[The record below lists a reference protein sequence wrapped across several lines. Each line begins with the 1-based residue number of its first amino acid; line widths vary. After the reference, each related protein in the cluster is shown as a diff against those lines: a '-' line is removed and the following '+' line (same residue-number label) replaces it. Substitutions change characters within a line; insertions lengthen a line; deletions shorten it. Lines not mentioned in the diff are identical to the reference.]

1 MGDEEY
7 RWCIRPVGAEL
18 LMQAARTASCLEA
31 AGRSR
36 SSPLVSAKRALSACE
51 SRTLVRLMG
60 TQLSH
65 HALVLQHLVSIF
77 ADWLLCS
84 HLTQSLCQWVLP
96 GSRPACTGTKPGAC
110 LQLC

>member
-36 SSPLVSAKRALSACE
+36 SSPLVSVKRASSACE
-51 SRTLVRLMG
+51 SCALVRLMG

-65 HALVLQHLVSIF
+65 HAQVLQHLVSK
-77 ADWLLCS
+77 LCR
-84 HLTQSLCQWVLP
+84 LAAQQPLD
-96 GSRPACTGTKPGAC
+96 TKPVPVGVAW
-110 LQLC
+110 QPSGMHRH